1 MFFVCCFSFSL
12 GSYSTCLQVVS
23 VVNTTISLSL
33 LLVLL
38 FDAPPSTAALST
50 SAWRCFFGSCFRKTT
65 TICFAGFCGLNIS
78 RLYRSSRHRL
88 QICYAVRSLL
98 QFCSIVGVAEASPSS
113 TCSCCSRFCFVY
125 FVVFFVFQVF
135 FLAISFFPSMIDDAM
150 LCYDYNGKK

>member
-12 GSYSTCLQVVS
+12 GSYSTCLQIVS

-38 FDAPPSTAALST
+38 FDAPPSPAALST

-88 QICYAVRSLL
+88 QIYYAVRSLL
-98 QFCSIVGVAEASPSS
+98 QFCSVVGAAEHHHHQPAVVVLVFVLCMLLFSSFSKSSSLPSLS
-113 TCSCCSRFCFVY
+113 S
-125 FVVFFVFQVF
+125 
-135 FLAISFFPSMIDDAM
+135 LP
-150 LCYDYNGKK
+150 

>member
-1 MFFVCCFSFSL
+1 MFFVCCFSLSL

-38 FDAPPSTAALST
+38 FDAPPSPAALST

-88 QICYAVRSLL
+88 QIYYGVRSLL
-98 QFCSIVGVAEASPSS
+98 QFCSVVGVAEHHQLAVVVLVFVLCILLFSSLSESSSLASLSS
-113 TCSCCSRFCFVY
+113 
-125 FVVFFVFQVF
+125 
-135 FLAISFFPSMIDDAM
+135 LP
-150 LCYDYNGKK
+150 